1 MSAGAV
7 SGAEGNPGLG
17 AARVEATPTF
27 TATSMFP
34 SCDPPGWY
42 GKLAALGDFAQ
53 RRLPPGLV
61 RASDAWLAHVM
72 SDSRAELGARW
83 LALYLQ
89 APVWR
94 FAWAPGISGLGQAVG
109 NPAPWWFGVLMP
121 SCDKVGR
128 YFPLLI
134 AQARAQ
140 PPHSDAALAHLDGW
154 FGQLSDAATGTL
166 ADGATIDSFEQA
178 LRAVPAWPASDDAP
192 PAPGLIGMDG
202 IDGSDQLRLAAALH
216 AAQRVAGS
224 VWWCAA
230 DATRAAAVR
239 VLPGLPEP
247 GDFAGFLHA

>member
-7 SGAEGNPGLG
+7 SGDNPGLG
-17 AARVEATPTF
+17 AARVEATPTPTPTF
-27 TATSMFP
+27 TFP
-34 SCDPPGWY
+34 PCDPPGWY

-53 RRLPPGLV
+53 RRLPPGFV
-61 RASDAWLAHVM
+61 RASDIWLAHVM
-72 SDSRAELGARW
+72 SDSRAELGALW

-94 FAWAPGISGLGQAVG
+94 FAWAPGMSGLGHADAT
-109 NPAPWWFGVLMP
+109 PAPWWFGVLMP

-140 PPHSDAALAHLDGW
+140 APLSDAALAHLAGW
-154 FGQLSDAATGTL
+154 FGQLSDAATRTL
-166 ADGATIDSFEQA
+166 ADGATVDSFEQA
-178 LRAVPAWPASDDAP
+178 LRAVPAWPTGDDAP
-192 PAPGLIGMDG
+192 PAQGLIG
-202 IDGSDQLRLAAALH
+202 IDSIDTLRLATALH
-216 AAQRVAGS
+216 AAQRAAGS
-224 VWWCAA
+224 VWWCPA

-247 GDFAGFLHA
+247 GDFVELLHA